1 MGLDTMAVRKHIPND
16 TKLRLF
22 SAAAGHC
29 QHPDCLEPL
38 FPAQMG
44 GDKHIAEMAHVIPH
58 GEKGPR
64 MEERPSEDFEA
75 DSFEN
80 LLLLCPTCHTIIDKN
95 PAGYSRSTLL
105 AWKSNHLSA
114 LAQKRG
120 IHAYDDRTL
129 VRRAV
134 VGAMA
139 ENKAIWDEYAP
150 FDGAS
155 SDLDPE
161 SETAK
166 IWSHRM
172 RNVILPNHFRIQA
185 IVEANRHHMTDAE
198 QATFA
203 RYQEHVRGL
212 TERHVCDIAGRAIRF
227 PTQMDEIFA

>member
-1 MGLDTMAVRKHIPND
+1 MAERKHIPSE

-38 FPAQMG
+38 FPAEMG

-64 MEERPSEDFEA
+64 HDERPAGEFEA

-105 AWKSNHLSA
+105 AWKSNHVAA
-114 LAQKRG
+114 LARKQG
-120 IHAYDDRTL
+120 THAYDDRVL

-139 ENKAIWDEYAP
+139 ENKAIWDELAP
-150 FDGAS
+150 CDGAS

-172 RNVILPNHFRIQA
+172 RNVILPNNFRIQA
-185 IVEANRHHMTDAE
+185 IAIANQHHMTDIE
-198 QATFA
+198 LATFA

-212 TERHVCDIAGRAIRF
+212 TERHVCGIAGRAIRY
-227 PTQMDEIFA
+227 PTKMDELFA